1 MSARSHCS
9 FGERRTLDRIDGGCD
24 WCSFGFLIARF
35 QFKDSVIRISGY
47 RMILTAYSQR
57 NSP

>member
-24 WCSFGFLIARF
+24 WYSFGFLIARF
-35 QFKDSVIRISGY
+35 QFKDSLIRIS
-47 RMILTAYSQR
+47 A
-57 NSP
+57 